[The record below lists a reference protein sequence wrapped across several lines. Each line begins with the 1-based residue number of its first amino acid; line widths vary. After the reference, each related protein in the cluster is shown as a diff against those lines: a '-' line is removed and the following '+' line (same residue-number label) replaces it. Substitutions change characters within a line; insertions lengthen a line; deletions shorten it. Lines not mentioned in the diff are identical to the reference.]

1 MLVRHSNSRG
11 YADSCLWESMT
22 GSWMMKVVCKCDKS
36 IKLLYG
42 TSWQGSWPTY
52 LNFQE
57 DNHATFG
64 SKKNFA
70 PSSLDG
76 KEVREDIDSMKRLI
90 KSNFTAHIWVTFHN
104 ILGLWQTLQFPKTCC
119 LFPMHHI
126 WQDQIVININFHRQN
141 NALLQYQWYVTNMAT
156 TPIFYFRA
164 GRILTLASGKRPK
177 RTKNKTRKTP
187 PPRRREQVPDAP
199 SQSV

>member
-22 GSWMMKVVCKCDKS
+22 GSSMMKVVYECDNY

-42 TSWQGSWPTY
+42 TSWQRSWPTFLY
-52 LNFQE
+52 FQE
-57 DNHATFG
+57 ENHATFG

-90 KSNFTAHIWVTFHN
+90 KSNFTAYIWVMFHN

-141 NALLQYQWYVTNMAT
+141 TYIIPIRLGMHNAPLQYQWYAKINRELMWNHYGS
-156 TPIFYFRA
+156 PSP
-164 GRILTLASGKRPK
+164 L
-177 RTKNKTRKTP
+177 
-187 PPRRREQVPDAP
+187 RR
-199 SQSV
+199 